1 MAKTGSKSSKTTKKR
16 KVLVES
22 NGEAHITASF
32 NNIIIS
38 LTNKKGDVISWSSA
52 GKMGFRGSKK
62 NTPYAA
68 QIAAEECSKTA
79 HEAGLRKVKVYVK
92 GPGNGRESAIRTIHN
107 AGIEVT
113 EIVDVTPLP
122 HNGCRPPKRRRV

>member
-1 MAKTGSKSSKTTKKR
+1 MAKTASKKR
-16 KVLVES
+16 KVIVES
-22 NGEAHITASF
+22 IGEAHVTASF

-38 LTNKKGDVISWSSA
+38 LTNTKGEVISWSSA

-68 QIAAEECSKTA
+68 QLAAEDASGPAK
-79 HEAGLRKVKVYVK
+79 EAGLKKVKVYVK
-92 GPGNGRESAIRTIHN
+92 GPGNGRESAIRSLHN
-107 AGIEVT
+107 SGIEVT
-113 EIVDVTPLP
+113 EIIDVTPTP

>member
-1 MAKTGSKSSKTTKKR
+1 MAKSTKTSKKR
-16 KVLVES
+16 KVVVES
-22 NGEAHITASF
+22 VGEAHVTASF

-38 LTNKKGDVISWSSA
+38 LTNKKGDVIAWSSA

-68 QIAAEECSKTA
+68 QVAAEDASKIA
-79 HEAGLRKVKVYVK
+79 QEAGLRKVKVFVK

-113 EIVDVTPLP
+113 EIIDVTPLP

>member
-1 MAKTGSKSSKTTKKR
+1 MAKGTNTKTAKKR
-16 KVLVES
+16 KVIVES
-22 NGEAHITASF
+22 NGEAHIVSSF

-38 LTNKKGDVISWSSA
+38 LTNKNGDVISWSSA
-52 GKMGFRGSKK
+52 GKMGFRGSKN
-62 NTPYAA
+62 NTPYTA
-68 QIAAEECSKTA
+68 QVAAEECAKVA
-79 HEAGLRKVKVYVK
+79 HETGLRKVKVFVK
-92 GPGNGRESAIRTIHN
+92 GPGNGRESAIRSLHN

>member
-1 MAKTGSKSSKTTKKR
+1 MAKTGSKSSKTAKKR
-16 KVLVES
+16 KVTVES
-22 NGEAHITASF
+22 TGEAHITASF

-68 QIAAEECSKTA
+68 QIAAEECVKIA

-107 AGIEVT
+107 NGIEVT
-113 EIVDVTPLP
+113 EIIDVTPLP

>member
-1 MAKTGSKSSKTTKKR
+1 MAKTSSKKR
-16 KVLVES
+16 KVIIES
-22 NGEAHITASF
+22 IGEAHVTASF

-68 QIAAEECSKTA
+68 QLAAEDFSKVA

-92 GPGNGRESAIRTIHN
+92 GPGNGRESAIRSIHN
-107 AGIEVT
+107 SGIEVT
-113 EIVDVTPLP
+113 EIIDVTPTP